1 MSTRPRRPA
10 PATPAPGKV
19 ALPDLLAHKQSG
31 IPIVMITAYDAPSG
45 YAAAEAGVDMI
56 LVGDSAAMTML
67 GHESTMP
74 ITVDEMIVLT
84 AAAARG
90 ANRAQRCPLVV
101 ADLPFMSFQPS
112 DRDAIMAGGRFV
124 KEAGAD
130 AIKVEGAGPTLD
142 RIRAI
147 SGAGIPVMGH
157 LGLTPQ
163 SATALGGFRAQGRTA
178 NAALRLLEEAHQVE
192 AAGAFALVL
201 ECVPAEIAAAI
212 TERVGIPTIGIG
224 AGNATDGQVLVWHDL
239 LGIGVGS
246 SPRFVERYANLH
258 QASLDAVSHYVND
271 VRSRAFPAVRHTYAI
286 APEELAAFEVGLS
299 TAAL

>member
-1 MSTRPRRPA
+1 
-10 PATPAPGKV
+10 
-19 ALPDLLAHKQSG
+19 
-31 IPIVMITAYDAPSG
+31 
-45 YAAAEAGVDMI
+45 
-56 LVGDSAAMTML
+56 MTML
-67 GHESTMP
+67 GHDSTMP

-84 AAAARG
+84 AATTRG
-90 ANRAQRCPLVV
+90 SSKADRAPLVV

-112 DRDAIMAGGRFV
+112 DRDAILAAGRFV

-130 AIKVEGAGPTLD
+130 AVKVEGAGPTLS

-147 SGAGIPVMGH
+147 TGAGIPVMGH

-178 NAALRLLEEAHQVE
+178 EAALQLVDEAIAVE
-192 AAGAFALVL
+192 GAGAFALVL

-212 TERVGIPTIGIG
+212 TERVRIPTIGIG

-239 LGIGVGS
+239 LGIGSGT

-258 QASLDAVSHYVND
+258 QASLDAIEHYVRD
-271 VRSRAFPAVRHTYAI
+271 VRSRDFPAERHTYAI
-286 APEELAAFEVGLS
+286 SDEELAAFQSGLGI
-299 TAAL
+299 AAL

>member
-19 ALPDLLAHKQSG
+19 ALPDLVAQKEAG

-45 YAAAEAGVDMI
+45 QAAAEAGVDVI

-67 GHESTMP
+67 GHDSTMP
-74 ITVDEMIVLT
+74 ITVDEMLVLT
-84 AAAARG
+84 AATTRG
-90 ANRAQRCPLVV
+90 SSKAQRAPLVV

-112 DRDAIMAGGRFV
+112 DRDAILAAGRFV

-130 AIKVEGAGPTLD
+130 AVKVEGAGPTLS

-147 SGAGIPVMGH
+147 TGAGIPVMGH

-178 NAALRLLEEAHQVE
+178 EAALQLVDEAIAVE

-212 TERVGIPTIGIG
+212 TERVRIPTIGIG

-239 LGIGVGS
+239 LGIGSGT

-258 QASLDAVSHYVND
+258 QASLVAIEHYVRD
-271 VRSRAFPAVRHTYAI
+271 VRSRAFPAERHTYAI
-286 APEELAAFEVGLS
+286 SDEELAAFQSGLGI
-299 TAAL
+299 AAL

>member
-19 ALPDLLAHKQSG
+19 SLPDLIAQKATG

-45 YAAAEAGVDMI
+45 QVAAEAGVDVI
-56 LVGDSAAMTML
+56 LVGDSAAMTVL
-67 GHESTMP
+67 GHDSTMP

-84 AAAARG
+84 AATTRG
-90 ANRAQRCPLVV
+90 SSRAERAPLVV

-112 DRDAIMAGGRFV
+112 DRDAILAAGRFV

-130 AIKVEGAGPTLD
+130 AVKVEGAGPTLS
-142 RIRAI
+142 RMRAI
-147 SGAGIPVMGH
+147 TGAGIPVMGH

-178 NAALRLLEEAHQVE
+178 ETALQLVDEAIAVE
-192 AAGAFALVL
+192 SAGAFALVL

-212 TERVGIPTIGIG
+212 TERVQIPTIGIG

-239 LGIGVGS
+239 LGIGAGT

-258 QASLDAVSHYVND
+258 LASLEAIEHYVRD
-271 VRSRAFPAVRHTYAI
+271 VRTRAFPAERHTYAI
-286 APEELAAFEVGLS
+286 SDAELVAFQSGLGI
-299 TAAL
+299 AER